1 MLQRY
6 RLLLIVVAVVL
17 PIDQLTKVYID
28 STMELHQSSTV
39 IEHFFDICYVLNTGA
54 AFGILAD
61 SAMRVPLLVGV
72 ALLAVAIIVW
82 VFGRLGAAN
91 QLQRLGLALVC
102 SGAVGNLIDRIRLG
116 AVIDFIDIHWYQ
128 HHWPA
133 FNVADSA
140 ITVGV
145 VLLLLE
151 LWHEERKRSKG
162 R

>member
-17 PIDQLTKVYID
+17 PIDQLTKIYID

-39 IEHFFDICYVLNTGA
+39 IEHFFNICYVLNAGA
-54 AFGILAD
+54 AFGMLAD

-72 ALLAVAIIVW
+72 ALLAGAIIVW
-82 VFGRLGAAN
+82 LFGRLSAAQ
-91 QLQRLGLALVC
+91 QLQRVGLALVF
-102 SGAVGNLIDRIRLG
+102 SGAVGNLVDRLRLG

-145 VLLLLE
+145 SLLLID
-151 LWHEERKRSKG
+151 LWCEERKRSKNG
-162 R
+162 